1 MLCFCMQ
8 TFDKQQFLYAKPAA
22 MQYVNVPSPAKRVRG
37 QRARRRGKAKWL
49 VKVIWA
55 AVDMTAG

>member
-1 MLCFCMQ
+1 MQ